1 VASPKVA
8 ILGAGLAGLS
18 AAYHLETSYEL
29 YEAEDSPGGL
39 CRSLR
44 LDGFTFDSAVHVL
57 YSRDE
62 YAVGL
67 IRHLLGEELLTIE
80 RSSWVFSHGV
90 HTLYPF
96 QANTYGLPAHVRA
109 ECILGL
115 FAAKQGELGRTD
127 PPKSFGDWIQRT
139 FGEGIARH
147 FMVPMNRKIWG
158 VDPEEMG
165 WEWVI
170 GRIPVPR
177 LEEVVLGAIEARSTQ
192 HGPNAVFWY
201 PAHGGME
208 SLARAFLPLVE
219 PVRLGARV
227 VKVQPDEHT
236 ITFADGRERRYEKLI
251 SSAPLPQLVGMIAG
265 APELVREAAA
275 ALRSNRVLAVHLG
288 IDRPGLSD
296 KHWVYYPEPQF
307 VFQRISIPSNFAPGM
322 APPGASSIT
331 AEVTSARDWRSD
343 ELIGRVVSD
352 LRLAGV
358 LAETDGL
365 RVAHVQELEPAYVVY
380 RPDHRER
387 ISVLREYLEPRG
399 IFSCGRFGDW
409 EYLNMDHAILSG
421 KRAAELA
428 ASRPLSGRHLRAAA
442 IGAGE

>member
-1 VASPKVA
+1 M
-8 ILGAGLAGLS
+8 
-18 AAYHLETSYEL
+18 
-29 YEAEDSPGGL
+29 
-39 CRSLR
+39 
-44 LDGFTFDSAVHVL
+44 AVL
-57 YSRDE
+57 
-62 YAVGL
+62 
-67 IRHLLGEELLTIE
+67 
-80 RSSWVFSHGV
+80 
-90 HTLYPF
+90 
-96 QANTYGLPAHVRA
+96 
-109 ECILGL
+109 
-115 FAAKQGELGRTD
+115 
-127 PPKSFGDWIQRT
+127 QR
-139 FGEGIARH
+139 
-147 FMVPMNRKIWG
+147 
-158 VDPEEMG
+158 
-165 WEWVI
+165 
-170 GRIPVPR
+170 
-177 LEEVVLGAIEARSTQ
+177 
-192 HGPNAVFWY
+192 
-201 PAHGGME
+201 
-208 SLARAFLPLVE
+208 
-219 PVRLGARV
+219 
-227 VKVQPDEHT
+227 
-236 ITFADGRERRYEKLI
+236 
-251 SSAPLPQLVGMIAG
+251 
-265 APELVREAAA
+265 
-275 ALRSNRVLAVHLG
+275 
-288 IDRPGLSD
+288 IDRFR
-296 KHWVYYPEPQF
+296 VYYPEPQF

>member
-1 VASPKVA
+1 VA

-18 AAYHLETSYEL
+18 AAYHLEADYDL

-39 CRSLR
+39 CRSLH

-67 IRHLLGEELLTIE
+67 IRHLLGEELLTVA

-90 HTLYPF
+90 YTPYPF
-96 QANTYGLPAHVRA
+96 QANTYGLPAQVRA

-115 FAAKQGELGRTD
+115 FAARQGELGRTD

-139 FGEGIARH
+139 FGAGIAKH
-147 FMVPMNRKIWG
+147 FMIPVNRKTWG

-177 LEEVVLGAIEARSTQ
+177 IEEVVLGALEARSTQ

-201 PAHGGME
+201 PARGGME
-208 SLARAFLPLVE
+208 SLARAFLPFVK
-219 PVRLGARV
+219 PVQLGARV
-227 VKVQPDEHT
+227 VKVRPEEHT
-236 ITFADGRERRYEKLI
+236 IAFADGRAEGYEKLI
-251 SSAPLPQLVGMIAG
+251 SSAPLPQLVGMIDG
-265 APELVREAAA
+265 APERVREAAA

-288 IDRPGLSD
+288 IDRPDLSD

-307 VFQRISIPSNFAPGM
+307 VFQRISIPSNFAPGL
-322 APPGASSIT
+322 APAGASSVT
-331 AEVTSARDWRSD
+331 AEVTSACHWRS
-343 ELIGRVVSD
+343 EKLIGRVVSD
-352 LRLAGV
+352 LQLAGV
-358 LAETDGL
+358 LAKGDRV
-365 RVAHVQELEPAYVVY
+365 RVAYVQELDPAYVVY
-380 RPDHRER
+380 RPDHREQ
-387 ISVLREYLEPRG
+387 IGVLREYLEPRG

-409 EYLNMDHAILSG
+409 EYLNMDQAILSG

-428 ASRPLSGRHLRAAA
+428 AGKPLPGRHLRAAA
-442 IGAGE
+442 